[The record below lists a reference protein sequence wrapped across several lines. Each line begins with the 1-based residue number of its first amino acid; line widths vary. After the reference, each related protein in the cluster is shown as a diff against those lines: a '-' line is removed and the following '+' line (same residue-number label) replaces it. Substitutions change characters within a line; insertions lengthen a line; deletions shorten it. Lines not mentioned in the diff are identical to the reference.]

1 MILFKDIYARAINL
15 FDDPDYDRAYVQN
28 IVRFEKMMYPH
39 LLDGFQLFTNP
50 TSIAWA
56 LVDQTQP
63 SGQMEI
69 FSGEDTKNNTVVL
82 STTPVENADF
92 VCMINGEVDR
102 EAVYYPEKNTVQFSK
117 NIATTDE
124 LSVEWYFGGQ
134 FNTDFVAASA
144 PLISTSLIGSK
155 VVDILA
161 RALVIAWA
169 EKNKNFI
176 LEIRNVLTDTDF
188 KIYSPANAIK
198 SKVDWVKDLVWE
210 LDTLQTKLAWDVRS
224 VYHRS
229 GGYYGA

>member
-39 LLDGFQLFTNP
+39 LVNGVQLFTKP
-50 TSIAWA
+50 TQIAWA

-69 FSGEDTKNNTVVL
+69 FSGEDTKNNTVIL

-102 EAVYYPEKNTVQFSK
+102 GAVYHPEKNSVEFSK

-161 RALVIAWA
+161 RALVVEWA
-169 EKNKNFI
+169 EKDKNMI
-176 LEIRNVLTDTDF
+176 LEIRNVLMDTDF
-188 KIYSPANAIK
+188 KLYSPANSVKAK
-198 SKVDWVKDLVWE
+198 TDWVKGLMWD
-210 LDTLQTKLAWDVRS
+210 LDTLQTDLSWALRS
-224 VYHRS
+224 VSHRS

>member
-56 LVDQTQP
+56 LVDQTSP

-69 FSGEDTKNNTVVL
+69 FSGEGVVDNTVIL
-82 STTPVENADF
+82 STTPLPNSDF
-92 VCMINGEVDR
+92 VCMINGEVDLGAEIDLKTNKIR
-102 EAVYYPEKNTVQFSK
+102 FSK
-117 NIATTDE
+117 EITSKDE
-124 LSVEWYFGGQ
+124 VSVEWYFCGQ
-134 FNTDFVAASA
+134 FNTDFISSSA
-144 PLISTSLIGSK
+144 PFVSTSLIGSK

-161 RALVIAWA
+161 RALVISWA

-198 SKVDWVKDLVWE
+198 SKIDWVKNLIWE

-224 VYHRS
+224 VSHYS